1 MAHVAVYG
9 GTIMLI
15 LVHGNGFNLDR
26 ELRDDVATKMETCFD
41 RFSSRIGRVHVYLAD
56 LNGPKKGIDK
66 SIRLVIDVEREPV
79 IVIEE
84 KGEDWLPLLESIA
97 DRASQSLA
105 RQMKRSRSHK
115 DRVSMAG
122 DNDTA
127 VEEMTA
133 SEDIAWNPLSHRSD
147 LRM

>member
-79 IVIEE
+79 IVHGNRTLISE
-84 KGEDWLPLLESIA
+84 WS
-97 DRASQSLA
+97 
-105 RQMKRSRSHK
+105 
-115 DRVSMAG
+115 
-122 DNDTA
+122 NDCNRRLGGYPTFG
-127 VEEMTA
+127 
-133 SEDIAWNPLSHRSD
+133 
-147 LRM
+147 

>member
-1 MAHVAVYG
+1 
-9 GTIMLI
+9 MLI
-15 LVHGNGFNLDR
+15 LVHGHGFNLDS
-26 ELRDDVATKMETCFD
+26 ELRDDVEDKIEASFA
-41 RFSSRIGRVHVYLAD
+41 RFSSRIGKVHAYLAD

-84 KGEDWLPLLESIA
+84 KGEDWIALLESIA

-105 RQMKRSRSHK
+105 RQIKRSRSHK

-122 DNDTA
+122 DDDTTA
-127 VEEMTA
+127 LEVTIPEET
-133 SEDIAWNPLSHRSD
+133 AWNPLSQRPD
-147 LRM
+147 LRR

>member
-1 MAHVAVYG
+1 
-9 GTIMLI
+9 
-15 LVHGNGFNLDR
+15 
-26 ELRDDVATKMETCFD
+26 
-41 RFSSRIGRVHVYLAD
+41 
-56 LNGPKKGIDK
+56 
-66 SIRLVIDVEREPV
+66 VIDVEREPV

-105 RQMKRSRSHK
+105 RQMKRARSHK

-122 DNDTA
+122 DNDTE

-133 SEDIAWNPLSHRSD
+133 SEDIEWNPLSHRSD
-147 LRM
+147 LRR